1 MGRKFEPLA
10 CLAGAVALLAM
21 SAAANAVSDEAFEVK
36 TIITVP
42 GKPLTSFDITF
53 VDANIHLLAQ
63 ADRSNSAVDLVDTNT
78 NTFIKHLTAT
88 PPFHGSD
95 AEHGPNGVVIVDQKE
110 IWAGDGLGGAEP
122 LSTLK
127 AIDIATGHTVVMHTN
142 GTGRT
147 DELCEA
153 VSHEIVMAANDRA
166 ADQFVTF
173 WSTESHR
180 MLGKISFLPADPTI
194 PRKADPNAKGVVAT
208 GGIEQCKFD
217 PRTNKFYLAI
227 PQPSHPAKAGVV
239 VTITAEAPFK
249 VVDVFEIDASTG
261 CDQGPHGL
269 AIGPGHQILLGCGSP
284 SAASLIMDERDGSF
298 PITLKGLSSD
308 EVWYNPGDNH
318 YFLSR
323 DNSLN
328 PVDATGGAED
338 QPAQSGLGSRTV
350 AADMLKNQ
358 VYVVI
363 PPDPTNHIC
372 GSHVDSHGH
381 LGSDTQGCIAVY
393 TAKNDD
399 HCLAEGMP
407 VLDHDDGDDPV
418 FMRTRCS
425 DDRRAERED
434 NESDR

>member
-1 MGRKFEPLA
+1 MRRKVELLA

-21 SAAANAVSDEAFEVK
+21 SATANAASDETFTVK
-36 TIITVP
+36 KVITVP
-42 GKPLTSFDITF
+42 GAPLTSFDITF
-53 VDANIHLLAQ
+53 DDANIHLLAQ
-63 ADRSNSAVDLVDTNT
+63 ADRSNNAVDLIDTNT

-88 PPFHGSD
+88 PPFHGQD

-110 IWAGDGLGGAEP
+110 VWVGDGLGGAEP

-127 AIDIATGHTVVMHTN
+127 AVDIATGNTVVMHTN

-153 VSHEIVMAANDRA
+153 VGHEVVMAANDRA
-166 ADQFVTF
+166 ADLFVTF
-173 WSTESHR
+173 WSTESHTL
-180 MLGKISFLPADPTI
+180 LGTISFKGTP
-194 PRKADPNAKGVVAT
+194 ADPNAKGVVAT

-227 PQPSHPAKAGVV
+227 PQPSKPAKAGVV

-284 SAASLIMDERDGSF
+284 SAASLIIDDRDGG
-298 PITLKGLSSD
+298 ILTYLGGLSSD

-318 YFLSR
+318 YFLSM
-323 DNSLN
+323 DNKLA
-328 PVDATGGAED
+328 PVDAAGGAED
-338 QPAQSGLGSRTV
+338 LPAQSGLGSRTV

-358 VYVVI
+358 IYVVI
-363 PPDPTNHIC
+363 PPDPTNHVC
-372 GSHVDSHGH
+372 GSHG
-381 LGSDTQGCIAVY
+381 GSDAQGCIAVY

-399 HCLAEGMP
+399 RCLAQGMP

-425 DDRRAERED
+425 DDRRAERDD
-434 NESDR
+434 NDHDR